1 MLGSPAAGL
10 AGIPFSEAL
19 PILLQD
25 PPGGT
30 ADLAAG
36 SSTLHLAE
44 YVPYGRRS
52 VAGYPKSCVSHHV
65 MCGCA
70 LFVAA
75 LSFHCTARR
84 MLSVYLFYG

>member
-25 PPGGT
+25 LPGGT

-52 VAGYPKSCVSHHV
+52 VAGC
-65 MCGCA
+65 
-70 LFVAA
+70 
-75 LSFHCTARR
+75 
-84 MLSVYLFYG
+84 